1 MVWEV
6 WEVLLLWYT
15 GVVLMGL
22 STSHLQHTPSSPLI
36 HLYDVINCAQLI
48 TSRDGARETPMGHD
62 SETDSALLSH
72 PPPGHPSGLPCFLIW
87 PWYRFL

>member
-36 HLYDVINCAQLI
+36 HLYDVINCPTEHPSELRRRGTVFSHFVQLMWQSLLL
-48 TSRDGARETPMGHD
+48 TMG
-62 SETDSALLSH
+62 
-72 PPPGHPSGLPCFLIW
+72 PPPLL
-87 PWYRFL
+87 L

>member
-36 HLYDVINCAQLI
+36 HLYDVFNCAQLI
-48 TSRDGARETPMGHD
+48 TSRDGAREKRPWAMTLKPI
-62 SETDSALLSH
+62 
-72 PPPGHPSGLPCFLIW
+72 PPS
-87 PWYRFL
+87 YRIPRPATHLACLAS